1 MTAKDP
7 IDMDS
12 ENSKSETDP
21 AEGGTLPIKI
31 EITKGQSW
39 TRFLA
44 IEVPA
49 SSVDDRFKKALE
61 EYKSKAKI
69 PGFRPGKVP
78 MNIIEKK
85 FSNEVGGE
93 VLETLIGES
102 YQQALI
108 QNKLWPL
115 GDPKVSDVKFDR
127 SAPLQYKAEIEIRP
141 ELKLKKYKKFRIEK
155 VVRKVKEKD
164 VDDSIEYMRE
174 KMAEFE
180 TVERASMNGD
190 LVIVDLLKKYDKLN
204 KLKEDKLENVEII
217 LGSEGVLKGFREGLP
232 GMSIGEMKDIS
243 VKYPQDYADSNLAGN
258 EITYTTVVKEIK
270 KRNLP
275 EVNNEFVMKV
285 SPHKT
290 VDEFRE
296 SLKKNIE
303 KQAETETNRN
313 LRSEAIKKVV
323 EANSFDVPVSLLN
336 KYLDSVVNDFKSNR
350 ENVDES
356 SIRNQYREM
365 GENLIRWN
373 FLYYEIAKAEKITVT
388 TDDRKKWVHDFALTH
403 DLTEE
408 KAREILGKSKRQQDI
423 DDSIV
428 EGKTLEFII
437 ENSEIIISE
446 K

>member
-1 MTAKDP
+1 MTAKDQ
-7 IDMDS
+7 I
-12 ENSKSETDP
+12 DP

-31 EITKGQSW
+31 DLTKGQSW

-49 SSVDDRFKKALE
+49 SSVDDRFKKAFG
-61 EYKSKAKI
+61 EYKAKAKI

-85 FSNEVGGE
+85 FANEVGGE

-102 YQQALI
+102 YRQALI
-108 QNKLWPL
+108 QKKLWPL

-127 SAPLQYKAEIEIRP
+127 STPLQYKAEIEIRP

-155 VVRKVKEKD
+155 VVAKVEKKD

-180 TVERASMNGD
+180 TVERASMKGD
-190 LVIVDLLKKYDKLN
+190 LIIVDLLKKYEKLN
-204 KLKEDKLENVEII
+204 KLNDDTLENVKII
-217 LGSEGVLKGFREGLP
+217 LGDKGVLKEFSEGLV
-232 GMSIGEMKDIS
+232 GMKIGEMKDIP
-243 VKYPQDYADSNLAGN
+243 VKYPQDYFDKNLAAN
-258 EITYTTVVKEIK
+258 EITYTAVVKEIK

-275 EVNNEFVMKV
+275 EVNDEFVAKV

-290 VDEFRE
+290 IDEFRD
-296 SLKKNIE
+296 SLKKNLEI
-303 KQAETETNRN
+303 QAENEATRN
-313 LRSEAIKKVV
+313 LRGEVIKKVV
-323 EANSFDVPVSLLN
+323 DANSFDVPISLLN

-356 SIRNQYREM
+356 SVRNQYRAM

-373 FLYYEIAKAEKITVT
+373 FLYYEIAKAEKITVS
-388 TDDRKKWVHDFALTH
+388 TDDRKKWVLNFAATH

-408 KAREILGKSKRQQDI
+408 KARELLGKSKRQQDI
-423 DDSIV
+423 DESLI
-428 EGKTLEFII
+428 ENKILEFII